1 MYVQTNERWSSAYYA
16 LSGVFA
22 AVTLQGSP
30 EAICSPI
37 SSPPLTPLPQS
48 FRSPAPEAG
57 TVP

>member
-30 EAICSPI
+30 EGFAH
-37 SSPPLTPLPQS
+37 QS
-48 FRSPAPEAG
+48 AHRP
-57 TVP
+57 